1 MNNLKNFINLFP
13 KKEKLLVLF
22 VFLSTFFVSAFE
34 SISLGSLAGYVM
46 IISDTETFIEKIP
59 FNDFKNFAKSVSHNK
74 FIIIS
79 SILLIIIFILK
90 NLLILLFN
98 YLNIWVE
105 KKFLVNLSKKLL
117 NSYLRKKYIFH
128 VKTNPNTLIN
138 SVLSET
144 ARGLSFIFTIINLM
158 REVLVLIIL
167 FSSII
172 IINHNLALMIILTM
186 GFASIVFF
194 FTIKNI
200 LKKLGLE
207 SKIYNEIRLKN
218 LSETFGIVKL
228 IKIFNARNYF
238 LNQFNRTNIKKIN
251 IENKI
256 RFFTLIPR
264 AFLEVVAIF
273 TISLT
278 TFYFIYNNYSL
289 VSVIPTLS
297 LLAILLVRAVPAFG
311 VINVSASVLQY
322 HKQSMNF
329 ILEELKDDRNYKRE
343 IEKSEKIKSN
353 NSIDSIEIQNLTFSY
368 PGTEKIILNNVNLDL
383 YKGDFVGI
391 KGDSASGKSTLVD
404 VILGLLK
411 PSQGQVIINKKSNL
425 KLFEINNENIG
436 YVPQDVY
443 LTDDTL
449 KNNIGLGIREEIINE
464 EKVIKILKK
473 LKLEEI
479 LNNEGIYS
487 KLGNRGMKLS
497 GGQRQRIGI
506 ARALYRDP
514 EVLILDEATNA
525 LDIETEKIIIDE
537 IKNLRKNMIVIM
549 INHRSSAFKDC
560 NKMFKVEDGHI
571 SIQ

>member
-1 MNNLKNFINLFP
+1 M
-13 KKEKLLVLF
+13 
-22 VFLSTFFVSAFE
+22 
-34 SISLGSLAGYVM
+34 
-46 IISDTETFIEKIP
+46 
-59 FNDFKNFAKSVSHNK
+59 
-74 FIIIS
+74 
-79 SILLIIIFILK
+79 
-90 NLLILLFN
+90 
-98 YLNIWVE
+98 
-105 KKFLVNLSKKLL
+105 
-117 NSYLRKKYIFH
+117 
-128 VKTNPNTLIN
+128 
-138 SVLSET
+138 
-144 ARGLSFIFTIINLM
+144 
-158 REVLVLIIL
+158 
-167 FSSII
+167 
-172 IINHNLALMIILTM
+172 
-186 GFASIVFF
+186 
-194 FTIKNI
+194 
-200 LKKLGLE
+200 
-207 SKIYNEIRLKN
+207 
-218 LSETFGIVKL
+218 
-228 IKIFNARNYF
+228 
-238 LNQFNRTNIKKIN
+238 
-251 IENKI
+251 
-256 RFFTLIPR
+256 
-264 AFLEVVAIF
+264 
-273 TISLT
+273 
-278 TFYFIYNNYSL
+278 
-289 VSVIPTLS
+289 
-297 LLAILLVRAVPAFG
+297 AILLVRAVPAFG

-329 ILEELKDDRNYKRE
+329 ILEELKNDRNYKRE
-343 IEKSEKIKSN
+343 IEKSEKIINN

-368 PGTEKIILNNVNLDL
+368 PGTEKKILNNVNLDL

-404 VILGLLK
+404 IILGLLK
-411 PSQGQVIINKKSNL
+411 PSQGQVIINKKSDL

-479 LNNEGIYS
+479 LNNEGINS
-487 KLGNRGMKLS
+487 KLGNRGIKLS

-549 INHRSSAFKDC
+549 INHRSSVFKDC

>member
-59 FNDFKNFAKSVSHNK
+59 FNDLKNFAKNVSTDK

-158 REVLVLIIL
+158 REVLVLMIL

-186 GFASIVFF
+186 GLASIVFF

-273 TISLT
+273 TISIT
-278 TFYFIYNNYSL
+278 TFYFIYNDYSL

-329 ILEELKDDRNYKRE
+329 ILEELKNDKDYKRE
-343 IEKSEKIKSN
+343 IENSEKINNK

-391 KGDSASGKSTLVD
+391 KGESASGKSTLID
-404 VILGLLK
+404 IILGLLK
-411 PSQGQVIINKKSNL
+411 PSQGQVIINKKSDF

-449 KNNIGLGIREEIINE
+449 KNNIGLGIREEIIDE
-464 EKVIKILKK
+464 EKIIKILQK
-473 LKLEEI
+473 LKLDEI
-479 LNNEGIYS
+479 LNNQGIYS
-487 KLGNRGMKLS
+487 KLGNRGIKLS

-506 ARALYRDP
+506 ARALYRNP

-525 LDIETEKIIIDE
+525 LDIETEKIILDE
-537 IKNLRKNMIVIM
+537 IKNLGENMLIIM
-549 INHRSSAFKDC
+549 INHRNSVFENC
-560 NKMFKVEDGHI
+560 NKIFNLKDGHI

>member
-59 FNDFKNFAKSVSHNK
+59 FNDLKNFAKNVSTDK

-186 GFASIVFF
+186 GLASIVFF

-273 TISLT
+273 TISIT
-278 TFYFIYNNYSL
+278 TFYFIYNDYSL

-329 ILEELKDDRNYKRE
+329 ILEELKNDKDYKRE
-343 IEKSEKIKSN
+343 IENSEKINNK

-391 KGDSASGKSTLVD
+391 KGESASGKSTLID
-404 VILGLLK
+404 IILGLLK
-411 PSQGQVIINKKSNL
+411 PSQGQVIINKKSDF

-449 KNNIGLGIREEIINE
+449 KNNIGLGIREEIIDE
-464 EKVIKILKK
+464 EKIIKILQK
-473 LKLEEI
+473 LKLDEI
-479 LNNEGIYS
+479 LNNQGIYS
-487 KLGNRGMKLS
+487 KLGNRGIKLS

-506 ARALYRDP
+506 ARALYRNP

-525 LDIETEKIIIDE
+525 LDIETEKIILDE
-537 IKNLRKNMIVIM
+537 IKNLGENMLIIM
-549 INHRSSAFKDC
+549 INHRNSVFENC
-560 NKMFKVEDGHI
+560 NKIFNLKDGHI